1 MAGSTKQTY
10 RILIVTQWFY
20 HRITHWPKERAFQVK
35 LLPSSTDLVL
45 SHIRQHFWII
55 QGRQTVKEIS
65 RLCPQ
70 CIKQKAKPGQL
81 QMRELPRERME
92 AYAFPFTRTPVYY
105 YPREV
110 GYGRIGEKKGMEL
123 SSLASQEPLYRYIYI
138 TYRHY
143 TTTRIII
150 DRWLSSSLR
159 KGHGN
164 I

>member
-1 MAGSTKQTY
+1 MSSIYVSFTPIMDPKQVMRVSGRINKADLPYHNRHPMILPSDHPLTKS
-10 RILIVTQWFY
+10 IVS
-20 HRITHWPKERAFQVK
+20 AFQVK

-123 SSLASQEPLYRYIYI
+123 SSLA
-138 TYRHY
+138 
-143 TTTRIII
+143 
-150 DRWLSSSLR
+150 
-159 KGHGN
+159 
-164 I
+164 